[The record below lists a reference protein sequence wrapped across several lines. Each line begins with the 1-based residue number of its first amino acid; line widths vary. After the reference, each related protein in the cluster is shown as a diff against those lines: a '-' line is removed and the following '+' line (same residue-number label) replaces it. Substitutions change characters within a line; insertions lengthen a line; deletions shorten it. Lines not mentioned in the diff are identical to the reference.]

1 MTDSPRWQPWAEGDL
16 AARAREAV
24 QAIASELPQTP
35 GWIPDG
41 ASERGAAALRAS
53 LASGSAGQALFYAYL
68 AFDSEDEAH
77 ADRAIA
83 LLDEAA
89 DALAT
94 VPMALSLLSG
104 VSGIAWVTDHLR
116 GRLFTDDGGGSSTVD
131 EALLCSLSRSPWTGE
146 YDLIN
151 GLTGLGICALEGL
164 PRPAARAC
172 LEQVVE
178 RLAERAEESAEGAA
192 WFSRPETLPGYQRE
206 AYPSGLYNLGMSH
219 GGAGVVA
226 LLGAACRA
234 GLGATAGPLLERAV
248 SWLLA
253 RRQAAG
259 SGFCFTHFY
268 SPRGR
273 ARQSRLAWCY
283 GDPGTATALWIAAR
297 ASGDPVWERAAL
309 DVALDAAARPPEA
322 ARVVDAGLCHGAAG
336 LAQIFG
342 RLFIATGDERLGA
355 AARFWLGRALEHRT
369 PGQGAGGFRSWS
381 AGLSNVEDWR
391 DDRGFLEGS
400 AGVGLALLAA
410 VSQVEPEWD
419 RALLMSAR

>member
-1 MTDSPRWQPWAEGDL
+1 VTDSPRWQPWADGDL
-16 AARAREAV
+16 AERTRETV
-24 QAIASELPQTP
+24 DAIARELPQAP

-41 ASERGAAALRAS
+41 VSEQGAAALRAS
-53 LASGSAGQALFYAYL
+53 LAAGAAGQALFYAYL

-83 LLDEAA
+83 RLDEAA

-94 VPMALSLLSG
+94 VPMAHSLLSG
-104 VSGIAWVTDHLR
+104 FSGIAWVTDHLR
-116 GRLFTDDGGGSSTVD
+116 GRLFTDDGGGSSGVD
-131 EALLCSLSRSPWTGE
+131 DALLGLLSRSPWTGE

-151 GLTGLGICALEGL
+151 GLTGLGVCALEGL
-164 PRPAARAC
+164 PRPTARAR

-219 GGAGVVA
+219 GAAGVVA

-234 GLGATAGPLLERAV
+234 GLGAAGPLLERAV

-253 RRQAAG
+253 RRQAEGA
-259 SGFCFTHFY
+259 GFCFTHFY

-273 ARQSRLAWCY
+273 ARPSRLAWCY
-283 GDPGTATALWIAAR
+283 GDAGTATALWIAAR
-297 ASGDPVWERAAL
+297 ASGDPGWERAAL
-309 DVALDAAARPPEA
+309 EVALAAAARPPEA
-322 ARVVDAGLCHGAAG
+322 ARAMDAGLCHGAAG
-336 LAQIFG
+336 LSQIFG

-410 VSQVEPEWD
+410 VSPVEPEWD
-419 RALLMSAR
+419 RALLISAR